1 MRTTFCQMV
10 WYGGVGQQSMH
21 AARNQVAKIAKMHRL
36 KPSRPLEFFKRNY
49 ESYLFHVFLKKIT
62 LFKKNVFF
70 LFYVFTMSIKKRQF
84 LNIYFLIKISPIIN
98 EML

>member
-10 WYGGVGQQSMH
+10 WCGGVGQQSMH

-36 KPSRPLEFFKRNY
+36 KPSRPLEFYKKYFLKEIY
-49 ESYLFHVFLKKIT
+49 ESYIYHVFLKKIT

-70 LFYVFTMSIKKRQF
+70 LFYVFRMSIKKGNF
-84 LNIYFLIKISPIIN
+84 
-98 EML
+98 